1 MMASERCGARTRAGG
16 VCRSP
21 AVSGRRRCR
30 MHGGAKGSGA
40 PQGNGNALK
49 AGLYTAERLAMRR
62 QVGAIMRASKKLLRD
77 I

>member
-1 MMASERCGARTRAGG
+1 
-16 VCRSP
+16 
-21 AVSGRRRCR
+21 

-62 QVGAIMRASKKLLRD
+62 QTGLIMRAGKKLLGD

>member
-1 MMASERCGARTRAGG
+1 
-16 VCRSP
+16 
-21 AVSGRRRCR
+21 

-40 PQGNGNALK
+40 PQGNRNALK

-77 I
+77 V